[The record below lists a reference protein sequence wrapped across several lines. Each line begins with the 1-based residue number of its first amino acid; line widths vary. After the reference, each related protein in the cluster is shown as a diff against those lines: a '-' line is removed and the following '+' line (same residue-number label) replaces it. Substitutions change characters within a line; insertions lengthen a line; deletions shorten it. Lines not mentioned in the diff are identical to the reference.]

1 MNLPKKNSK
10 NLTILFFTGY
20 VLLMVSMIAGVT
32 LVDLPNIN
40 EGNTVEKVNPTFEEA
55 LAAYEQQQAEKKAE
69 QEERKWKVSNEF
81 VMIAV
86 TIGAVLDV
94 IIIVI
99 WAKTQNR
106 KLKEAKE
113 TNKRKWLYS
122 KVFWNI
128 VALGVIQPKEKQ
140 LVINWY
146 NLIGVTILIHLF
158 FYFLF
163 MN

>member
-1 MNLPKKNSK
+1 
-10 NLTILFFTGY
+10 
-20 VLLMVSMIAGVT
+20 MIAGVT